1 MCFCWFIIY
10 LITLFNA
17 RPTNIIKLIHTVV
30 VVAVMMVVVVVV
42 VITIRKITKYLT
54 LEITLYVA

>member
-1 MCFCWFIIY
+1 
-10 LITLFNA
+10 
-17 RPTNIIKLIHTVV
+17 V